1 MGMRSKMNKKYAGE
15 CGPEAGPPPAPR
27 GNLAYLSF
35 LAVLTA
41 FLVPAQVWAEA
52 WQLEPEF
59 SLGGNYNTNYRLS
72 TTDPQEVGT
81 GRVAGALKFSRL
93 TESFEIAG
101 ITRLNFVGYVGDTE
115 NLSNQGDQLFG
126 FESKK
131 KFERSNV
138 GLDVLWKRDTVL
150 RSINVVADPDNPAI
164 EPDQSVDNDIVTEN
178 IRRNQVLAR
187 LPINYDLT
195 ERDQVGVSLRFNT
208 TLYEENPFLDNYW
221 RAGGR
226 LDYSRELT
234 EKDNL
239 IALAQASRFDS
250 DSGQVTDNYEIQA
263 GYRYA
268 FSETTT
274 AGFTAGGRY
283 TVFDNPGPGE
293 DGTNTGWV
301 ARLQATKITGRAR
314 FDVRLERNLSP
325 SGVGNLVETDQ
336 ANANM
341 SYKLGE
347 RWSFALRTRLFQNEN
362 IENPESGSNRRY
374 FQILPALTYRI
385 TPDWRVEAA
394 YQYIR
399 QKRFNEPDSAD
410 SNAVFLNFRW
420 TKLTPIDT
428 L

>member
-1 MGMRSKMNKKYAGE
+1 MNKNCA
-15 CGPEAGPPPAPR
+15 EASRTGGGSLPVLGVKR
-27 GNLAYLSF
+27 VRLS
-35 LAVLTA
+35 LVAALIA
-41 FLVPAQVWAEA
+41 FLVPSLAWGEA

-59 SLGGNYNTNYRLS
+59 SLGGNYNTNFRLS
-72 TTDPQEVGT
+72 TTEPQEVGT

-93 TESFEIAG
+93 TESYEISGLA
-101 ITRLNFVGYVGDTE
+101 RLNFVGYVGDTS

-131 KFERSNV
+131 KFERSNI

-164 EPDQSVDNDIVTEN
+164 EPDQSVDDDIVTEN
-178 IRRNQVLAR
+178 IRRNLITAR
-187 LPINYDLT
+187 LPINFDLT
-195 ERDQVGVSLRFNT
+195 ERDQVGARLLFNAA
-208 TLYEENPFLDNYW
+208 LYAENPFLDDY
-221 RAGGR
+221 RQGAVR
-226 LDYSRELT
+226 LDYSRKLT

-250 DSGQVTDNYEIQA
+250 DSGQTTDNYEIQA

-293 DGTNTGWV
+293 DETNTGWV
-301 ARLQATKITGRAR
+301 ARLQATKITGKAR
-314 FDVRLERNLSP
+314 YDVRFERTLSP

-336 ANANM
+336 VNANM
-341 SYKLGE
+341 SYQLAE

-362 IENPESGSNRRY
+362 IENPQSGSNRRF

-394 YQYIR
+394 YRYAR

-410 SNAVFLNFRW
+410 SNTVFLNFRW
-420 TKLTPIDT
+420 TKLTPIDS